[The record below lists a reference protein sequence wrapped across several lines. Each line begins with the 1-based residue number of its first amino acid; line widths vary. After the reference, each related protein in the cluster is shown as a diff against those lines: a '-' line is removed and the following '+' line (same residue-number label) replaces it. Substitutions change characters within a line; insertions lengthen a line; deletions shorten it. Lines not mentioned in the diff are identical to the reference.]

1 MSGQGQQPADFDATA
16 CPIIARHIFGIE
28 QRRSAD
34 MIEADVI
41 ADLRR
46 QRHVRKL
53 HRLGPRVLD
62 ALLVEIGAE
71 RSITTIIEQK
81 IERYAAMDPK
91 ALAALGGDR
100 FPSLPIHEVTP

>member
-1 MSGQGQQPADFDATA
+1 MSGQDPRPADFDATA
-16 CPIIARHIFGIE
+16 CPILAQHWFGVKPPLPDTLGTADII
-28 QRRSAD
+28 AD
-34 MIEADVI
+34 M
-41 ADLRR
+41 RQ

-81 IERYAAMDPK
+81 IERYAAIEPL
-91 ALAALGGDR
+91 ALEATGGDNFWPVPVR
-100 FPSLPIHEVTP
+100 KVEP